1 MICQKFLFAVKSLTK
16 YTKSDTFIKTE
27 ILKEKDEMAI
37 TKKQKELDE
46 IKWLKSEAQGAD
58 ACGSF
63 DYCAVCDKE
72 KENPCDKAYKA
83 FNKKTAVKKSGAKT
97 AAKREAAATESK

>member
-1 MICQKFLFAVKSLTK
+1 
-16 YTKSDTFIKTE
+16 
-27 ILKEKDEMAI
+27 MAI

-46 IKWLKSEAQGAD
+46 IKWLKSEKQGAD

-63 DYCAVCDKE
+63 DYCAMCDKE

-83 FNKKTAVKKSGAKT
+83 FNKKPAVKKTVSKNSAKKT
-97 AAKREAAATESK
+97 LATTKLK